1 MSGAFVMK
9 RRKSITAIL
18 MTLTLFA
25 FGLSARAA
33 QHSYH
38 TYHNARFDFSISYP
52 ADVLIPQGEP
62 ENHDGQKFRSRDGRA
77 EMLVYGSHNALNQ
90 TLRQLYSEE
99 TNPSAD
105 HPDRT
110 VSYKTFKG
118 NWFVVS
124 GIEGGKVFY
133 QKTMLTKGI
142 FKTFRIE
149 YDESQKDLYDSL
161 TTQMVRSFRG

>member
-1 MSGAFVMK
+1 M
-9 RRKSITAIL
+9 RRRGSIAASL
-18 MTLTLFA
+18 AALTLFVLGVPA
-25 FGLSARAA
+25 AAA
-33 QHSYH
+33 QHSYR

-62 ENHDGQKFRSRDGRA
+62 ANHDGQKFRSRDGRA
-77 EMLVYGSHNALNQ
+77 EMLVYGSNNALNQ

-105 HPDRT
+105 HPQRT
-110 VSYKTFKG
+110 VSYKTLKG

-124 GIEGGKVFY
+124 GIEDGKVFY
-133 QKTMLTKGI
+133 QKTMLSRGV

-149 YDESQKDLYDSL
+149 YDESQKDPYDSL
-161 TTQMVRSFRG
+161 TAQMVRSFRS

>member
-1 MSGAFVMK
+1 MT
-9 RRKSITAIL
+9 RRGSTTAIL
-18 MTLTLFA
+18 TALTLFVLGMPA
-25 FGLSARAA
+25 AAA
-33 QHSYH
+33 QHTYR

-52 ADVLIPQGEP
+52 ADVLIPQGES
-62 ENHDGQKFRSRDGRA
+62 ENHDGQKFRSRDGRV

-99 TNPSAD
+99 AGPSAD
-105 HPDRT
+105 HPHRI
-110 VSYKTFKG
+110 VSYKASKG

-124 GIEGGKVFY
+124 GIEEGRVFY

-149 YDESQKDLYDSL
+149 YDESQKDRFDSL
-161 TTQMVRSFRG
+161 TAQMVRSFRG

>member
-1 MSGAFVMK
+1 M
-9 RRKSITAIL
+9 RRFGSIIAIL
-18 MTLTLFA
+18 AALTLFVL
-25 FGLSARAA
+25 GLHAAAA
-33 QHSYH
+33 QYNYR

-62 ENHDGQKFRSRDGRA
+62 ANHDGQKFRSRDGRA
-77 EMLVYGSHNALNQ
+77 EMLVYGSNNALDQ
-90 TLRQLYSEE
+90 TLGQLYAEE

-105 HPDRT
+105 HPHRT
-110 VSYKTFKG
+110 VSYKTSKG

-124 GIEGGKVFY
+124 GIEDGKVFY
-133 QKTMLTKGI
+133 QKTMLSRGV
-142 FKTFRIE
+142 FKTFRVE

>member
-1 MSGAFVMK
+1 MK
-9 RRKSITAIL
+9 RRGSITAIL
-18 MTLTLFA
+18 AALTVFVL
-25 FGLSARAA
+25 GLSAAA
-33 QHSYH
+33 PQHTYR

-52 ADVLIPQGEP
+52 ADVLNPQGES

-99 TNPSAD
+99 ANPSAD
-105 HPDRT
+105 HPHRN
-110 VSYKTFKG
+110 VSYKTLEG

-124 GIEGGKVFY
+124 GIEDGKVFY
-133 QKTMLTKGI
+133 QKTILSRGI

-149 YDESQKDLYDSL
+149 YDESEKGLYDL
-161 TTQMVRSFRG
+161 VTARMVRSFRG

>member
-1 MSGAFVMK
+1 MRGG
-9 RRKSITAIL
+9 SITAIL
-18 MTLTLFA
+18 TALTLFLL
-25 FGLSARAA
+25 GMPAA
-33 QHSYH
+33 AAPHSYR

-77 EMLVYGSHNALNQ
+77 EMLVYGSYNALNQ
-90 TLRQLYSEE
+90 TLRQLYAEE
-99 TNPSAD
+99 TSASAD
-105 HPDRT
+105 HPHRT

-124 GIEGGKVFY
+124 GIEEGKVFY

-149 YDESQKDLYDSL
+149 YNESQKDLYDPL
-161 TTQMVRSFRG
+161 IAQMARSFRG